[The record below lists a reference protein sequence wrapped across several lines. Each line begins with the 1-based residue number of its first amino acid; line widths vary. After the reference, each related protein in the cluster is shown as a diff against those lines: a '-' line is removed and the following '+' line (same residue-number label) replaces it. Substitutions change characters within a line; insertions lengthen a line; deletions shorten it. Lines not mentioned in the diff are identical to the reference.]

1 MSDDGTTPLEM
12 RECFGRTLVELGEQH
27 PNVVV
32 LDADLNTSSKTVIF
46 KKRFPDRFIQ
56 VGIAEQN
63 MFGIAAGLATQGFI
77 PFPSTFAVFATK
89 RALDQISISISY
101 PKLNVKIP
109 GSYAGI
115 PTSRAGGSHNA
126 MEDLANMRAMPN
138 MRVIDP
144 GDNRELQSC
153 MHAMCAD
160 HGPVYFRITRWTLP
174 YILPGDYVFAWGKGV
189 RLLEGDDV
197 TLIGTGFLT
206 AFCLE
211 AADILRA
218 DSIHAEVLHMGCIKP
233 IDTDLIAASARKT
246 GAVVTAENAS
256 IIGGLGSAVAE
267 TTAECAPAALRRIG
281 VHDRFIDSGGIQEL
295 LEHHRMTPADIA
307 NAAKEA
313 MALRDRGQVAR

>member
-1 MSDDGTTPLEM
+1 M

-153 MHAMCAD
+153 MHAMCTD

-174 YILPGDYVFAWGKGV
+174 YILPGDYVFAWGKGRAPAGRRRRDADRDGV
-189 RLLEGDDV
+189 PHRLL
-197 TLIGTGFLT
+197 
-206 AFCLE
+206 
-211 AADILRA
+211 
-218 DSIHAEVLHMGCIKP
+218 P
-233 IDTDLIAASARKT
+233 
-246 GAVVTAENAS
+246 
-256 IIGGLGSAVAE
+256 
-267 TTAECAPAALRRIG
+267 
-281 VHDRFIDSGGIQEL
+281 
-295 LEHHRMTPADIA
+295 
-307 NAAKEA
+307 
-313 MALRDRGQVAR
+313 

>member
-1 MSDDGTTPLEM
+1 M
-12 RECFGRTLVELGEQH
+12 
-27 PNVVV
+27 
-32 LDADLNTSSKTVIF
+32 
-46 KKRFPDRFIQ
+46 
-56 VGIAEQN
+56 
-63 MFGIAAGLATQGFI
+63 
-77 PFPSTFAVFATK
+77 
-89 RALDQISISISY
+89 
-101 PKLNVKIP
+101 
-109 GSYAGI
+109 
-115 PTSRAGGSHNA
+115 
-126 MEDLANMRAMPN
+126 
-138 MRVIDP
+138 
-144 GDNRELQSC
+144 
-153 MHAMCAD
+153 
-160 HGPVYFRITRWTLP
+160 
-174 YILPGDYVFAWGKGV
+174 

-218 DSIHAEVLHMGCIKP
+218 DRIHAEVLHMGCIKP